1 MPPHITFKQASAL
14 GSALLKGDAGWRG
27 IVRQT
32 YRDMLAGWKPHK
44 G

>member
-1 MPPHITFKQASAL
+1 M

-32 YRDMLAGWKPHK
+32 YREMVAGWKPHR